1 MKACCDITEFATRQ
15 RRVLQIVLWITV
27 GVLLAAAG
35 VGATGLA
42 WPDIA
47 IGLLIAA
54 MFGGSS
60 IGVIRAASHQ
70 LRVSAVS

>member
-1 MKACCDITEFATRQ
+1 LANA
-15 RRVLQIVLWITV
+15 

-35 VGATGLA
+35 VAITHAA

-54 MFGGSS
+54 LFVSS
-60 IGVIRAASHQ
+60 ATTVIRLAWGG
-70 LRVSAVS
+70 RRGFVPGPTR